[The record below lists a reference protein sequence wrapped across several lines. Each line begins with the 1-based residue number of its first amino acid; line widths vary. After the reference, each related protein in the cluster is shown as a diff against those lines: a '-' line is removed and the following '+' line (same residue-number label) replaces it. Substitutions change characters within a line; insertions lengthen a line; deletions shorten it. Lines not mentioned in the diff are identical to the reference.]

1 MEDAKKRSLAAGP
14 LRLAWPGGGTQ
25 SSIGSSATL
34 VFSQTSSDGTRGK
47 RKRQREP
54 KDSSMWV
61 DKYAPTTSAQL
72 CVAPKKVKEV
82 RQWMTDPES
91 SRLLVFVGSPGI
103 GKSTTIRVLASE
115 LGWTVHEWSDSST
128 SQHYTGAG
136 GGILSSVD
144 HTNALESFQDFLD
157 RAGAGFS
164 SLSLGVEDAT
174 VSNDARAQSVI
185 LIDEVSMVFFE
196 TRLVFAIMRYRHS
209 ILVCCCIYLVTESSQ
224 Q

>member
-1 MEDAKKRSLAAGP
+1 MEEAKKSSLATGP

-25 SSIGSSATL
+25 SSIGRSAML
-34 VFSQTSSDGTRGK
+34 VSSQTSSDGCRGK

-91 SRLLVFVGSPGI
+91 PRLLVFVGSPGI

-128 SQHYTGAG
+128 SQHYYSGAG
-136 GGILSSVD
+136 GGLLSSVD
-144 HTNALESFQDFLD
+144 RSNAMESFQDFLD
-157 RAGAGFS
+157 RTGAGFS
-164 SLSLGVEDAT
+164 PLLLGLEDAT
-174 VSNDARAQSVI
+174 ASNDARAQSVI
-185 LIDEVSMVFFE
+185 LIDEVSTVFLE
-196 TRLVFAIMRYRHS
+196 T
-209 ILVCCCIYLVTESSQ
+209 T
-224 Q
+224 